1 MLRELLRVLG
11 DVRAEIIVV
20 DDESS
25 DGTDQEV
32 RAVEAQDARVRLLRR
47 EGARGLASAA
57 IAGWEHAR
65 GAVLGIMDGDGQ
77 HDPVVTMR
85 LLEQVRGGADLAVAS
100 RYREAGPSGLTGGR
114 DLISRAGTRL
124 VDVALGV
131 RLTDPLSGQFLM
143 RRAWFEAAAPEASAV
158 GFKILA
164 DLVASSPAH
173 PRIAETPTALRARL
187 AGESKLDLRVVVDLA
202 AMVVEKRTRG
212 LLPARFVLFSAVG
225 VSGVAVQVAA
235 LKAFDLLIPQF
246 ALALV
251 PAILT
256 AMTWNF
262 ALNNV
267 LTFRDRR
274 LRGFALITGWISF
287 AIACGLGAFANWA
300 IASALQRLGAWDT
313 AAAIAGALAGGVWNF
328 LAARRATWGVDRRPR
343 QSET

>member
-1 MLRELLRVLG
+1 MLRELLGLLG
-11 DVRAEIIVV
+11 DAEAEVIVV
-20 DDESS
+20 DDAST
-25 DGTDQEV
+25 DGTADEV
-32 RAVEAQDARVRLLRR
+32 LAVEAEDRRVRLLRR

-57 IAGWEHAR
+57 MAGWEHAR
-65 GAVLGIMDGDGQ
+65 GDILGIMDGDGQ
-77 HDPVVTMR
+77 HDPAVTLR
-85 LLEQVRGGADLAVAS
+85 LLEQVRGGADLAVGS
-100 RYREAGPSGLTGGR
+100 RYLQAGASGLTGGR
-114 DLISRAGTRL
+114 DFISRAGTRL
-124 VDVALGV
+124 VDLALGV
-131 RLTDPLSGQFLM
+131 RLSDPLSGQFLM
-143 RRAWFEAAAPEASAV
+143 RRAWFEAAAPRASAV

-164 DLVASSPAH
+164 DLVASAAVEPTV
-173 PRIAETPTALRARL
+173 AETPTALRTRL

-202 AMVVEKRTRG
+202 AMVVEKRTGG

-225 VSGVAVQVAA
+225 VSGVVMQVAA
-235 LKAFDLLIPQF
+235 LKLFDLLIPQF
-246 ALALV
+246 SLALV

-274 LRGFALITGWISF
+274 LRGWGLLTGWVSF

-300 IASALQRLGAWDT
+300 IASGLQRLGVWDS